1 MGGVVP
7 NTFGGS
13 GDGGGGEPAPAPVPP
28 KPAVRPGAVVNVG
41 DKGKEKSSAKR
52 KIRRGAYRQRVPA
65 TVMGQEPTTR
75 KTLLGQ

>member
-1 MGGVVP
+1 MGGIIPDSPDVP
-7 NTFGGS
+7 S
-13 GDGGGGEPAPAPVPP
+13 APAVQP

-41 DKGKEKSSAKR
+41 DKGAEKSSAKK

-65 TVMGQEPTTR
+65 AVMGQEPTTK

>member
-1 MGGVVP
+1 MGGIIGGKPDVP
-7 NTFGGS
+7 S
-13 GDGGGGEPAPAPVPP
+13 APAVQP

-41 DKGKEKSSAKR
+41 DKGAEKSSAKK

-65 TVMGQEPTTR
+65 AVMGQEPTTK

>member
-1 MGGVVP
+1 MGGIIPDSRPDVP
-7 NTFGGS
+7 S
-13 GDGGGGEPAPAPVPP
+13 APAVQP

-41 DKGKEKSSAKR
+41 DKGAEKSSAKK

-65 TVMGQEPTTR
+65 AVMGQEPTTK